1 MSEKEIKE
9 LKVEYEEVKSTLE
22 LAQQLHTN
30 DGFYQYWFEQL
41 SKRENREKTKEQ
53 VFEFVNDLYKEV
65 FKVKKGRFS
74 GYTSFLNMVKRIRRA
89 A

>member
-9 LKVEYEEVKSTLE
+9 LKVEYEEPKSTLE
-22 LAQQLHTN
+22 LAIQLHTKE
-30 DGFYQYWFEQL
+30 GFYQYWFEQL

-53 VFEFVNDLYKEV
+53 VFEYVNNLYKEV
-65 FKVKKGRFS
+65 FKMEKGRYS
-74 GYTSFLNMVKRIRRA
+74 SYTSFLIIVKRLSRA